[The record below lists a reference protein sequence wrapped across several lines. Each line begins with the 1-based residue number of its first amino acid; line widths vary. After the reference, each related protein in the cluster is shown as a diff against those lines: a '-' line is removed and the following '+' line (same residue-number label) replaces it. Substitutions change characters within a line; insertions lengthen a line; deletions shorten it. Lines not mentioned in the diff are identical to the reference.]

1 MAGNA
6 EVGWAGLPDDLIQ
19 KVVDNYLSTEDLD
32 YYVFFR
38 RLCGGWRRATAEP
51 HFMPNNWIILD
62 HSLSL
67 DDLVGDAAVKL
78 MNVRTGRIVEKKI
91 HKLIRRCFSSAYILS
106 FVDLVFVNELPLFF
120 SLIKS
125 PTPFSMKVLPCRQF
139 GGTYRARPESA
150 ALQDS
155 AVQPLDGCHEAPQG
169 ADTGGTVVRGGCV
182 DVPVLE
188 GVRIR
193 LPQS

>member
-1 MAGNA
+1 MAGNV
-6 EVGWAGLPDDLIQ
+6 EVGWAALPDDIIQ
-19 KVVDNYLSTEDLD
+19 KIDDNYLSADDLD

-38 RLCGGWRRATAEP
+38 MLCGGWRRAMAET

-106 FVDLVFVNELPLFF
+106 FVDLVFVNELPLSFF
-120 SLIKS
+120 SN
-125 PTPFSMKVLPCRQF
+125 
-139 GGTYRARPESA
+139 
-150 ALQDS
+150 
-155 AVQPLDGCHEAPQG
+155 
-169 ADTGGTVVRGGCV
+169 
-182 DVPVLE
+182 
-188 GVRIR
+188 
-193 LPQS
+193 